1 MEELLML
8 MEKTNLAQFKALE
21 HDYQTLQNQY
31 QAIQTEC
38 LVLRKRYQTLY
49 EQHQAL
55 LERYRTQLGQHPGTA
70 ISRQALQDYRQSQ
83 QEHQR
88 LIQQFRQT
96 LHRHL
101 LIIRSYRS
109 NQYSRIQADR
119 PLVRKTILL
128 GESNEKDAAFLRE
141 SVQQASV
148 HRVFLAC
155 DSTQVLCLVQNVHID
170 LLVLDNG
177 MTPQTGLEL
186 YHHLHFMKGLEAL
199 PVIITSAY
207 FSPLIQAELAQHH
220 LIGLEKPIKVE
231 ALVRAIDQLLV

>member
-1 MEELLML
+1 MREFLML
-8 MEKTNLAQFKALE
+8 TEKTNDTQAKALE
-21 HDYQTLQNQY
+21 YDNQTLQDQY
-31 QAIQTEC
+31 QVIQAEC
-38 LVLRKRYQTLY
+38 LVLRKHYQTLY

-55 LERYRTQLGQHPGTA
+55 LECSPIRQGQHSGTA
-70 ISRQALQDYRQSQ
+70 AYRQTLQDYRQSQ

-96 LHRHL
+96 LQRHL

-109 NQYSRIQADR
+109 NQNSRIQAGR
-119 PLVRKTILL
+119 PLIRKSILL
-128 GESNEKDAAFLRE
+128 GEGNEKDAAFLKE
-141 SVQQASV
+141 SIQQASA
-148 HRVFLAC
+148 HRVFLVA

-177 MTPQTGLEL
+177 LTPQTGLEL
-186 YHHLHFMKGLEAL
+186 YHHLRFMKGLEAL
-199 PVIITSAY
+199 PAIIMSAY
-207 FSPLIQAELAQHH
+207 FSPPLQAEIAQPQ

>member
-141 SVQQASV
+141 SMQQASV
-148 HRVFLAC
+148 HRVFLAS

-199 PVIITSAY
+199 PAIIMSAY
-207 FSPLIQAELAQHH
+207 FSPPLQAEIAQPQ